1 MYIEFLFVIADYF
14 STLDKRSFIY
24 DWGIAIF
31 IGCASALGNLV
42 GKIDLYVFVNNA
54 HSFITTL
61 LGFTLAALALFL
73 TNNATIDNLK
83 KIITTKT
90 IRGENISLYKLLL
103 INFSYSIIV
112 ESILCIGFYIG
123 GIFSFIDSLYIPII
137 INSIYVICLFNILL
151 LTIRCITDLYLI
163 LSKT

>member
-90 IRGENISLYKLLL
+90 IRGENISL
-103 INFSYSIIV
+103 
-112 ESILCIGFYIG
+112 G
-123 GIFSFIDSLYIPII
+123 G
-137 INSIYVICLFNILL
+137 V
-151 LTIRCITDLYLI
+151 
-163 LSKT
+163 K

>member
-103 INFSYSIIV
+103 INFSYSIII

-123 GIFSFIDSLYIPII
+123 GIFCFIDSLYIPII